1 MSDVQSELQSL
12 FAEIYTPY
20 IEKLFKD
27 EDTREKLL
35 KAIYVTNSVSN
46 IDIDYSKI
54 NTKEIPS
61 ISKEIIKKKID
72 MAHSAL
78 TDKSKKEKYLLE
90 IEGIDIKQI
99 TMNEQNN
106 NNLKIAYTR
115 EELVDLLDNI
125 KDICKYETLNRY
137 GRSKFIDFTTFT
149 NKIGVN
155 SKRLKDNLEKASK
168 VQLRFNYI
176 DKKNLHIESVSNLIS
191 SIAFI
196 RNRKSTW
203 MKYEI
208 PEEILKHILMPD
220 IYVYLQEKKYIN
232 SKENILLDYI
242 LF

>member
-1 MSDVQSELQSL
+1 MNKKKKEVDNTEERALKQHSALTTFTTEQEYFNVDTEKALFSILSDVQSELQSL

-27 EDTREKLL
+27 DETREKLL
-35 KAIYVTNSVSN
+35 KAIYIANSVAN

-99 TMNEQNN
+99 TMNEKNTD
-106 NNLKIAYTR
+106 NLKVAYSR
-115 EELVDLLDNI
+115 EELIDLLDNI

-155 SKRLKDNLEKASK
+155 SKRLKDNLEKL
-168 VQLRFNYI
+168 LRFN
-176 DKKNLHIESVSNLIS
+176 
-191 SIAFI
+191 
-196 RNRKSTW
+196 
-203 MKYEI
+203 
-208 PEEILKHILMPD
+208 
-220 IYVYLQEKKYIN
+220 
-232 SKENILLDYI
+232 
-242 LF
+242 